1 MALGD
6 DIAKGFYSYLL
17 IKDGY
22 GTIATIFDK
31 KDATDSEKFL
41 YNTIDFFSQYTNK
54 EEIESGIKFGGY
66 RYFNICKSLCT

>member
-41 YNTIDFFSQYTNK
+41 YNTIDFFFPIYK
-54 EEIESGIKFGGY
+54 Y
-66 RYFNICKSLCT
+66 RRD